1 MLNRSRL
8 ILIIIAV
15 SMMTGCALTNAETPS
30 RIALLAPFEGRY
42 REVGYDAFYAAK
54 LAIIEADR
62 SNIELLAVDD
72 GGMVENAASRA
83 RALTLD
89 PLVKVVIVIGYDAAD
104 INVQTAFSDLPVIIV
119 GNWMTEP
126 QSDNVFILSNP
137 DIELSYDGRLDVTEV
152 ALLDTPFICG
162 EICAL
167 NGFRA
172 LRNEFDD
179 ISIISSGNLSDAN
192 FRRRIIDNFQFSAE
206 PGLLATLTFDAVNM
220 AIEAADSEN
229 VSQTLSEMTY
239 DGITRTIS
247 FEDGYWLDGPVNVY
261 VFDDDGELVR
271 E

>member
-162 EICAL
+162 EVCAL
-167 NGFRA
+167 NGYRR
-172 LRNEFDD
+172 LLDTFDGTT
-179 ISIISSGNLSDAN
+179 IISSGSLADDD
-192 FRRRIIDNFQFSAE
+192 FKQRIIDNFQFSAE
-206 PGLLATLTFDAVNM
+206 PGLLATLTYDAVNM

>member
-1 MLNRSRL
+1 MLNTKP
-8 ILIIIAV
+8 ILL
-15 SMMTGCALTNAETPS
+15 MMIVLMITGCAVTSAKTPS

-72 GGMVENAASRA
+72 GGTVENAASRA

-104 INVQTAFSDLPVIIV
+104 INVQAAFSDLPVIIV

-126 QSDNVFILSNP
+126 QNDSVFILSNP
-137 DIELSYDGRLDVTEV
+137 DIELSYNDRLDVTEAA
-152 ALLDTPFICG
+152 ALDMLFVCG
-162 EICAL
+162 EVCAL
-167 NGFRA
+167 NGFRL
-172 LRNEFDD
+172 LRDSLD
-179 ISIISSGNLSDAN
+179 GTTIISSGSLADDD
-192 FRRRIIDNFQFSAE
+192 FKQRIIDNFQFPAD
-206 PGLLATLTFDAVNM
+206 PGLLATLTYDAVNM
-220 AIEAADSEN
+220 AIEAANSEN
-229 VSQTLSEMTY
+229 PLQTLSDMRYEGVT
-239 DGITRTIS
+239 GTIS
-247 FEDGYWLDGPVNVY
+247 FDDGYWADGPVNVF